1 MSMPYGSIP
10 LFLIGRMG
18 RSRSER
24 SGSGQ
29 WASFRSDVRR
39 AWSDLNTLTSRS
51 HKQLVL
57 GVVLA
62 GVALRIAQLWQPITY
77 DEAFTAVFYAPKPVS
92 FILSDYTWPN
102 NHLLHTLF
110 VKVSMALFGT
120 HLWSVRLPAFLAGIA
135 VMPLFYLFTRA
146 MFNRYV
152 ALLSLAFVAASGGLI
167 EYSALAR
174 GYSLTCL
181 FMMAA
186 FLAGRHLAKRNN
198 GVSAVLVAVFCSL
211 GMWAVPAM
219 IYPAMAIYIWL
230 VLYMMSLYDT
240 SLSRRLLGVG
250 VSFGLF
256 LVFTAL
262 AYTPVVVTHSLDHLL
277 HHPRL
282 GENTWAAFV
291 QGHQDKAFDLWVWFN
306 DMAATWI
313 SLLGFI
319 GLGYAVY
326 ISTKYRILLIA
337 MLVSCIALVLLQASV
352 GPPETWA
359 FVLFNLHLSSGLAV
373 FYALKFVQ
381 EKVYP
386 AFSKRFRTALAA
398 GIILAGMGW
407 LGMTGPND
415 RVERFADAA
424 KAAAWFNGV
433 LKPGDSVHVL
443 DPNDAP
449 FEFHLMVQGMDPA
462 LANTQSESGQVFAL
476 VSPAKGQTV
485 GSVLLG
491 DKSLRM
497 DSTSMVKVKDWQRLE
512 VWKRR

>member
-1 MSMPYGSIP
+1 M
-10 LFLIGRMG
+10 
-18 RSRSER
+18 
-24 SGSGQ
+24 GQ

-39 AWSDLNTLTSRS
+39 GWSDLNTLTSRS

-57 GVVLA
+57 GVVLVGA
-62 GVALRIAQLWQPITY
+62 ALRISQLWQPITY
-77 DEAFTAVFYAPKPVS
+77 DEAFTSVFYAPKAVS

-120 HLWSVRLPAFLAGIA
+120 HLWSVRLPALLAGIA

-152 ALLSLAFVAASGGLI
+152 AVLALAFVAASGGLI

-174 GYSLTCL
+174 GYSLTWL

-186 FLAGRHLAKRNN
+186 LLAGRHLAKRNN
-198 GVSAVLVAVFCSL
+198 GVSALLVAVFCAL

-219 IYPAMAIYIWL
+219 IYPAMSIYIWL
-230 VLYMMSLYDT
+230 LLYMMSLYDT
-240 SLSRRLLGVG
+240 SLNRRLLGVG

-256 LVFTAL
+256 LVFSAL

-291 QGHQDKAFDLWVWFN
+291 QGHQDKAFDLWAWFN
-306 DMAATWI
+306 DMAATWV

-326 ISTKYRILLIA
+326 ISTKYRIMLVA
-337 MLVSCIALVLLQASV
+337 TLVSCIALVLIQISV

-386 AFSKRFRTALAA
+386 GFTKRFRTTLAA
-398 GIILAGMGW
+398 GIILVGMGW
-407 LGMTGPND
+407 LGLNGPDD

-433 LKPGDSVHVL
+433 LKPGDNVHVL

-449 FEFHLMVQGMDPA
+449 FEFHLMTEGMDPA
-462 LANTQSESGQVFAL
+462 MIGGPAGDGQLYAI
-476 VSPAKGQTV
+476 VSPNHGQTV
-485 GSVLLG
+485 GSVLMG
-491 DKSLRM
+491 DRALQA
-497 DSTSMVKVKDWQRLE
+497 DSTVMVKVKDWRRLE